1 MNKLMFSL
9 VLLLLF
15 SGCIQ
20 MKTDAECESITQDE
34 IASQTAWGYAP
45 AVVDE
50 HYVVKAKVTC
60 WHNAALAHAA
70 MSNRMNATN
79 ACNQILSVTSAP
91 ESQSILAREQVY
103 CMDAI
108 AKRLRD
114 ESICEEIDED
124 EYAFEKS
131 RCIAHSEVEE
141 QICVLTTF
149 ALLALSVPLFFL
161 RHKED

>member
-1 MNKLMFSL
+1 MNGLMFSL
-9 VLLLLF
+9 ALLLLF
-15 SGCIQ
+15 TGCIQ
-20 MKTDAECESITQDE
+20 MKTDEECESITQEE

-45 AVVDE
+45 AVVDD
-50 HYVVKAKVTC
+50 HYVVKATVTC

-70 MSNRMNATN
+70 MNNRMNATN
-79 ACNQILSVTSAP
+79 ACNQILSVTSAS
-91 ESQSILAREQVY
+91 ESQNILEREQVY

-131 RCIAHSEVEE
+131 RCISNSEMEDPV
-141 QICVLTTF
+141 CVLTTF
-149 ALLALSVPLFFL
+149 ALLSLAVSLFLL

>member
-70 MSNRMNATN
+70 MNNRINATI
-79 ACNQILSVTSAP
+79 ACNQILSVASGDP
-91 ESQSILAREQVY
+91 GILAREQVY
-103 CMDAI
+103 CIDAI